1 MLALL
6 LAVSVCAAP
15 AAGQPPQGTSPP
27 YRLIAEGAWGNLQKA
42 VDGAAADGYA
52 VLVGRPLNSFL
63 ILQRITEPA
72 PAAAYKFVGGKKD
85 VERELTRGYRFVPGT
100 LDVSET
106 GAPVL
111 IAAKTSDTAA
121 REVLAVEA
129 TRGSTLDNKIL
140 EARKKGFRVLGLA
153 SGPGGH
159 VAVLERVTDAPPAPD
174 GIDEKAYIAV
184 KGRDNV
190 QKALAESAAAGYRI
204 EQGGAFNE
212 MRLVLE
218 RHEGE
223 PSFEYRVLAATRHET
238 LLEQMNAASADGFTV
253 TPGTLQA
260 VQIGSVLGMQRL
272 GSEYM
277 VIMERTQGQGQG
289 PEYFIADARRRSTL
303 AGKFDDAVAAGYA
316 PVAAVIGF
324 QEQDTLVLFARPRR

>member
-52 VLVGRPLNSFL
+52 VLIGRPLNSFL

-72 PAAAYKFVGGKKD
+72 PAAAYKFIGGKKD

-159 VAVLERVTDAPPAPD
+159 VA
-174 GIDEKAYIAV
+174 
-184 KGRDNV
+184 
-190 QKALAESAAAGYRI
+190 
-204 EQGGAFNE
+204 
-212 MRLVLE
+212 VLE